1 MGAVVAM
8 GGSFGSGSITT
19 LCPLCIVIN
28 SFPFLQMTRKFHQ
41 ANSKSHLLTD
51 PNRLIH
57 HTRREI
63 LIKRG
68 KSRNR
73 KCRCKLINLDFCFIF
88 WLFSDIYRLTC
99 QFGQFWRIVCTK
111 LNYHSET
118 YLLIEYDDRWYR
130 LLSHMTNVKFKG
142 LFYVLIE

>member
-8 GGSFGSGSITT
+8 DGSSGSGGITT

-41 ANSKSHLLTD
+41 ANSRSHLHTD

-63 LIKRG
+63 LIKRE

-88 WLFSDIYRLTC
+88 WLFSDILRIDLSVWSILENRVPEVEVSLGDLS
-99 QFGQFWRIVCTK
+99 FDRIWRSVISFT
-111 LNYHSET
+111 
-118 YLLIEYDDRWYR
+118 
-130 LLSHMTNVKFKG
+130 
-142 LFYVLIE
+142 